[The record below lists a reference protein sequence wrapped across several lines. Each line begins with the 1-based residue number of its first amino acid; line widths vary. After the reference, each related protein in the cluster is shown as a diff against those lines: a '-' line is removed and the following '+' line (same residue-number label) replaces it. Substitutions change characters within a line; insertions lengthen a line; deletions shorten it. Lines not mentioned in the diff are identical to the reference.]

1 MTYNQ
6 IIDLI
11 FGYCVELLII
21 GAQSLGMTYEEL
33 NVWFFI
39 VIEPI
44 IFIVVLSYAWRLR
57 NQNGALRKHIE
68 PTNRSTDPSHSRCTG
83 YLVSPRTP

>member
-1 MTYNQ
+1 MTYDQ
-6 IIDLI
+6 IIDRI

-44 IFIVVLSYAWRLR
+44 IFIAVLFFAWRLR
-57 NQNGALRKHIE
+57 NQNALMRKYIE
-68 PTNRSTDPSHSRCTG
+68 PTNRSTGPTHSRCTG
-83 YLVSPRTP
+83 YLVSSRTP